1 MSSARYFRLISL
13 EVYGCRFNLTLSEL
27 RLYASGSAVD
37 GSATMSCVGTP
48 TDGSLANLIDGNTA
62 TSCTFDGAE
71 VALPGFY
78 LQWDL
83 GSTTAVDEM
92 RITGVSQATW
102 LHRFTL
108 QSSDDEATWTEISA
122 GIKTKW
128 LGAGTAAVMSV
139 PVLGLVDAELMLRGD
154 GDNLSTAIVDSRS
167 SPKTV
172 TVYGNACISTSYSV
186 FGGSSLHFDGSGD
199 YLEVSDSFEFGGSD
213 LTVQFWLK
221 TSTTFTYAGVI
232 GKDDGS
238 FPVGA
243 WGLLLNGNG
252 NGSIQLWNASYSR
265 GSPLLNSAAVGVND
279 DTFHHIALVRYGSA
293 WTIYKDGVGIATN
306 TWSGSMA
313 TIALSLNI
321 GRDPGYSRD
330 FNGYIDDLCISLKA
344 EYTGDFTP
352 PSAPIAISDA
362 TPIRARA
369 DSSGVRFVGPT
380 VGNVQQGVNGRNLNA
395 IADNSNGPGTITGT
409 VKRKAL
415 PDNVPLSRK
424 VRLLR
429 ERDGKCV
436 RETWSDAATGA
447 YTFTGLDL
455 AQAYTAVAWDHQH
468 TYRATIAD
476 NLTAAR

>member
-1 MSSARYFRLISL
+1 MVSARYFRLISL
-13 EVYGCRFNLTLSEL
+13 EVYGYRFNLTLSEL

-71 VALPGFY
+71 VVLPGFY

-92 RITGVSQATW
+92 HVTGVSQATW

-108 QSSDDEATWTEISA
+108 QSSDDAITWIDISA
-122 GIKTKW
+122 GRKTQW
-128 LGAGTAAVMSV
+128 PGAAVAAVMSV
-139 PVLGLVDAELMLRGD
+139 PVSGLVDAELMLRGD

-167 SPKTV
+167 YPKRV

-186 FGGSSLHFDGSGD
+186 FGGSSLHFDGAGD
-199 YLEVSDSFEFGGSD
+199 YVEVLDPFEFGGGD

-221 TSTTFTYAGVI
+221 TSTTSTYAGVI

-243 WGLLLNGNG
+243 WALLLNGNG
-252 NGSIQLWNASYSR
+252 SGSIQLWNASYSR
-265 GSPLLNSAAVGVND
+265 SAPLLNSAAVGVND

-293 WTIYKDGVGIATN
+293 WAIYKDGVSIATN

-313 TIALSLNI
+313 YLSLSLNI

-344 EYTGDFTP
+344 EYTGNFTP
-352 PSAPIAISDA
+352 PSAPIVISDA
-362 TPIRARA
+362 TPPRPRA
-369 DSSGVRFVGPT
+369 DSSGVRFTGPT
-380 VGNVQQGVNGRNLNA
+380 VGNVQQSINVRTTNL
-395 IADNSNGPGTITGT
+395 IADNANGVGTITGT
-409 VKRKAL
+409 VKEKAL
-415 PDNVPLSRK
+415 PTNLPLSRK
-424 VRLLR
+424 VRLMR
-429 ERDGKCV
+429 EWDGKRV
-436 RETWSDAATGA
+436 RETWSDATTGA
-447 YTFTGLDL
+447 YTFTGLDV
-455 AQAYTAVAWDHQH
+455 AQVYTAIASDHLRK
-468 TYRATIAD
+468 YRATVAD
-476 NLTAAR
+476 NLAATR